1 MICSYFRIP
10 THTFTI
16 WLRDGVREGHLQ
28 RGEQERREEEKL
40 CTAEGRGGGRRRW
53 EGSREEGGQ
62 GRRDQVQLM
71 REEVTGREALG
82 VAERGGAL
90 STVLVKLYY
99 LMFGFSQGH

>member
-40 CTAEGRGGGRRRW
+40 CTAEGRGGGRRR
-53 EGSREEGGQ
+53 
-62 GRRDQVQLM
+62 DQVQLR

-99 LMFGFSQGH
+99 LMFGFSQSH